1 MDQQLM
7 TPRAGDRDRERAAER
22 LGQAFA
28 QGYLQLDEYEQRMQA
43 VFGTHTTEE
52 LTQLLADLPL
62 ERIRRA
68 DPRRRAARIEAA
80 RRGVRL
86 HLAAYL
92 AMTVIVLT
100 VWAAVA
106 AATGATYFW
115 PIWPILGAGIGLV
128 SHALGI
134 HPAQKYGN
142 PCAAGYVLGR
152 TPAARYTKTGWTG

>member
-7 TPRAGDRDRERAAER
+7 TPRAGDRDRERAADR
-22 LGQAFA
+22 LGQALA
-28 QGYLQLDEYEQRMQA
+28 QGYLNLDEYEQRTQA
-43 VFGTHTTEE
+43 VFGAHTTGE
-52 LTQLLADLPL
+52 LDRILADLPL

-68 DPRRRAARIEAA
+68 DPRRRAARVEAA

-92 AMTVIVLT
+92 VMTVVVLT

-106 AATGATYFW
+106 ATTGATYFW
-115 PIWPILGAGIGLV
+115 PVWPILGAGVGLL

-134 HPAQKYGN
+134 
-142 PCAAGYVLGR
+142 R
-152 TPAARYTKTGWTG
+152 PAAKACVAERFTAR

>member
-7 TPRAGDRDRERAAER
+7 TRRAGDRDRERTAAR

-28 QGYLQLDEYEQRMQA
+28 QGYLELDEYEQRVQA
-43 VFGTHTTEE
+43 VFGTHTTGE
-52 LTQLLADLPL
+52 LDQFLADLPL
-62 ERIRRA
+62 DRIRRA

-86 HLAAYL
+86 HLAAYR
-92 AMTVIVLT
+92 AMTVVVLA

-106 AATGATYFW
+106 ATAGETYFW
-115 PIWPILGAGIGLV
+115 PVWPILGAGIGLV

-134 HPAQKYGN
+134 RPA
-142 PCAAGYVLGR
+142 V
-152 TPAARYTKTGWTG
+152 KTVAK

>member
-7 TPRAGDRDRERAAER
+7 TPRAGDRDRERAADR
-22 LGQAFA
+22 LGQALA
-28 QGYLQLDEYEQRMQA
+28 QGYLNLDEYEQRTQA
-43 VFGTHTTEE
+43 VFGAHTRGE
-52 LTQLLADLPL
+52 LDRILADLPL

-68 DPRRRAARIEAA
+68 DPRRRAARVEAA

-92 AMTVIVLT
+92 VMTVVVLT

-106 AATGATYFW
+106 ATTGATYFW
-115 PIWPILGAGIGLV
+115 PVWPILGAGIGLL

-134 HPAQKYGN
+134 
-142 PCAAGYVLGR
+142 R
-152 TPAARYTKTGWTG
+152 PAAKACAVERFTAR

>member
-7 TPRAGDRDRERAAER
+7 APRAGDRDRERAADR
-22 LGQAFA
+22 LGQALA
-28 QGYLQLDEYEQRMQA
+28 QGYLDLDEYEQRTQA
-43 VFGTHTTEE
+43 VFGAHTTGE
-52 LTQLLADLPL
+52 LDRLLADLPL

-92 AMTVIVLT
+92 VMTVVVLT

-106 AATGATYFW
+106 ATTGATYFW
-115 PIWPILGAGIGLV
+115 PVWPILGAGIGLL

-134 HPAQKYGN
+134 
-142 PCAAGYVLGR
+142 R
-152 TPAARYTKTGWTG
+152 PAAKACALERFTER